1 MSDREIINAK
11 QGLPMWW
18 KPGIAFLKEEWLNNE
33 FLSHFKNKK
42 STERNCSCDSPK
54 LVELWEHDSCIRG
67 RIDTTVCIKC
77 NEVKSFSIV
86 R

>member
-33 FLSHFKNKK
+33 CKA
-42 STERNCSCDSPK
+42 
-54 LVELWEHDSCIRG
+54 
-67 RIDTTVCIKC
+67 RITYV
-77 NEVKSFSIV
+77 V
-86 R
+86 

>member
-1 MSDREIINAK
+1 
-11 QGLPMWW
+11 MWW
-18 KPGIAFLKEEWLNNE
+18 KPGTFLKEEWLNNE

>member
-33 FLSHFKNKK
+33 FLSHFRNKK

-67 RIDTTVCIKC
+67 RTEEQIKIIKEHGK
-77 NEVKSFSIV
+77 N
-86 R
+86 